1 MLRGEVAALTA
12 AFLWALST
20 VMFGR
25 LGKSLSPLVLNL
37 AKGGI
42 AIALIAITLVLRQNL
57 QPQLSPAAIFWLML
71 SGVVG
76 IGLGDTAYFKSI
88 NYLGAR
94 RALLMECLAP
104 PLTALIALV
113 FLRESLGAIAWGG
126 IVLTVGG
133 IAWVISERVPAVDQ
147 TYVNLRAGITWS
159 VLAQLGQ
166 ASGAVMSRG
175 VLANTDI
182 DPLGS
187 GLLRLTAGGVI
198 LVILVG
204 SRGQV
209 GAQLRPLRSRQV
221 FPMLLLAAFLG
232 TYLAIWLQ
240 QVAFKFTPAGIAQA
254 LLATSPLFVLPIAV
268 MLGDRVTG
276 RAVLG
281 VLVAIGG
288 IWLLIGAS

>member
-12 AFLWALST
+12 ALLWALST
-20 VMFGR
+20 VIFGR

-37 AKGGI
+37 AKGCI
-42 AIALIAITLVLRQNL
+42 AIALILITLVLQQNL
-57 QPQLSPAAIFWLML
+57 QPQLPPVAVFWLML

-88 NYLGAR
+88 NHLGAR

-113 FLRESLGAIAWGG
+113 FLQEQLSAIAWGG
-126 IVLTVGG
+126 ILLTVGG
-133 IAWVISERVPAVDQ
+133 VAWVISERVPNAGQ
-147 TYVNLRAGITWS
+147 QYVNVQAGIVWS
-159 VLAQLGQ
+159 CLAQLGQ

-175 VLANTDI
+175 ALTNTDV
-182 DPLGS
+182 DPLWS
-187 GLLRLTAGGVI
+187 GLLRITAGGII

-209 GAQLRPLRSRQV
+209 GAQLRPLRSRQ
-221 FPMLLLAAFLG
+221 LLPILALAAFLG

-240 QVAFKFTPAGIAQA
+240 QVAFKLTPAGIAQA
-254 LLATSPLFVLPIAV
+254 LLATSPLFVLPIAAS
-268 MLGDRVTG
+268 LGDRVTG
-276 RAVLG
+276 RSILG

-288 IWLLIGAS
+288 IWLLIGTS

>member
-1 MLRGEVAALTA
+1 
-12 AFLWALST
+12 
-20 VMFGR
+20 
-25 LGKSLSPLVLNL
+25 
-37 AKGGI
+37 
-42 AIALIAITLVLRQNL
+42 
-57 QPQLSPAAIFWLML
+57 ML
-71 SGVVG
+71 SGVIG
-76 IGLGDTAYFKSI
+76 IGLGDTAYFRSI

-113 FLRESLGAIAWGG
+113 FLQEQLSAIAWGG
-126 IVLTVGG
+126 ILLTVGG
-133 IAWVISERVPAVDQ
+133 IAWVISERVPTADQ
-147 TYVNLRAGITWS
+147 KYVNLRAGILWS

-182 DPLGS
+182 DPLWS
-187 GLLRLTAGGVI
+187 GLLRIAAGGII

-209 GAQLRPLRSRQV
+209 GAKLRPLRSRQIL
-221 FPMLLLAAFLG
+221 PMLVLAAFLG